1 MSIYFVFLVIFL
13 FALSIIGLF
22 LSFIKKDIKKQLQ
35 ERDTDSAPLKCPF
48 EKEHIRKWGR

>member
-35 ERDTDSAPLKCPF
+35 QRDSDSAPLKCPF